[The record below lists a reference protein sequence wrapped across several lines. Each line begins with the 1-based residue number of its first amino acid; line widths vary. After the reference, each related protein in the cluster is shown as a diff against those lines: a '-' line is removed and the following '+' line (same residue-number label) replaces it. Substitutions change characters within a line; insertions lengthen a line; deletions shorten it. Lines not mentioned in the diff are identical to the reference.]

1 MVVKTQKRGN
11 YARSLIHACVTTR
24 YVNGEKPPT
33 IRDIAKWTGYGVATI
48 HRHVGIL
55 VAQGELLR
63 KDGALLPV
71 PKA

>member
-1 MVVKTQKRGN
+1 MVVRAQKRGTN
-11 YARSLIHACVTTR
+11 ARNLIYACVTTR

-33 IRDIAKWTGYGVATI
+33 IREIAEWTSYGIATV

-55 VAQGELLR
+55 VTQGELRR

-71 PKA
+71 PKV